1 VDLGSAL
8 IDDLCHCAK
17 VYAPRRRKNNDSFH
31 GRSADVTETFLYQI
45 AKCFRKK
52 ALRAWEK
59 KHDKDK
65 SGVLSGFK
73 QSHETVASLYS
84 ESDQDHDR
92 TPSQFLKITEAGAFR
107 VPLPVVSAGELIF
120 FISLHLILFYLSS

>member
-8 IDDLCHCAK
+8 MDELSHTAK

-31 GRSADVTETFLYQI
+31 GRNVDPTDTFLYQL

-65 SGVLSGFK
+65 TSVSLSGIK

-107 VPLPVVSAGELIF
+107 VPLPVVSAG
-120 FISLHLILFYLSS
+120 